1 MLRQGWHK
9 LLVHSCGDKGH
20 GIDSIVHL
28 LRLTCSLVMFDCI
41 IVGRAIYAGPLM
53 NRCARIVSV
62 TPIGHIL
69 ATSTVWQI
77 ACESCSTGRL
87 CDDSKTEVTSS
98 DDGLIWCAEH
108 GWHTFKGIKQPLEI
122 VQIKDKVL
130 SQRTFPETL
139 PRLQRLSSHT
149 ADALRQNELKYA
161 VVRSLSSGRDPDSR
175 LVHPEIG
182 SMHPDDSLVKSL
194 EGEISNLKEQV
205 RNLEDNNSSLHAEVA
220 DLRKEKSI
228 LEEKMSSHV
237 DGGRLYGIIT

>member
-1 MLRQGWHK
+1 M
-9 LLVHSCGDKGH
+9 S
-20 GIDSIVHL
+20 
-28 LRLTCSLVMFDCI
+28 
-41 IVGRAIYAGPLM
+41 
-53 NRCARIVSV
+53 RCARIASV

-122 VQIKDKVL
+122 VQIKDKIL
-130 SQRTFPETL
+130 SLRSFPESL

-161 VVRSLSSGRDPDSR
+161 MVRSLSSDRDGDMHY
-175 LVHPEIG
+175 VAGGINTDE
-182 SMHPDDSLVKSL
+182 SMMKSMEEENDSLKGRVT
-194 EGEISNLKEQV
+194 
-205 RNLEDNNSSLHAEVA
+205 NLEEKNTKLHDENTKLHDENTSLRE
-220 DLRKEKSI
+220 EKSI
-228 LEEKMSSHV
+228 L
-237 DGGRLYGIIT
+237 